1 MMERLLPFARLTQLL
16 KVIEELPVPM
26 TSYNRHRMEY
36 DYILGKLCLGMT
48 KEKSLTISNFIHCEM
63 LGSPPTAN
71 KRIQELIQ
79 YQLIS
84 VHQGDDRRER
94 ILMITDLGK
103 DYLRICS
110 ELMEKALV
118 KT

>member
-1 MMERLLPFARLTQLL
+1 MERLLPFARLTQLL

-36 DYILGKLCLGMT
+36 DYILGKLCLASTEG
-48 KEKSLTISNFIHCEM
+48 KSLTVSNFIHCGL
-63 LGSPPTAN
+63 LGSSPTAQ

-84 VHQGDDRRER
+84 AQQGDDRRER
-94 ILMITDLGK
+94 ILQITDLGK
-103 DYLRICS
+103 EYLRICS

-118 KT
+118 DA

>member
-1 MMERLLPFARLTQLL
+1 MERSLPFARLTQLL

-36 DYILGKLCLGMT
+36 DYILGQLCLSIAKG
-48 KEKSLTISNFIHCEM
+48 KSLTVSDFSYCPV
-63 LGSPPTAN
+63 LGSSPTAN

-84 VHQGDDRRER
+84 VHRGDDRRER

-103 DYLRICS
+103 EYLRICS
-110 ELMEKALV
+110 ELMERALV
-118 KT
+118 RS

>member
-1 MMERLLPFARLTQLL
+1 MERLLPFARLTQLL
-16 KVIEELPVPM
+16 KVIEHLPVPM
-26 TSYNRHRMEY
+26 NLYNRHRMEY
-36 DYILGKLCLGMT
+36 DYILGQLCLSSAKG
-48 KEKSLTISNFIHCEM
+48 KSLTISDFSLCAA

-71 KRIQELIQ
+71 KRIQELMQ
-79 YQLIS
+79 YQLID
-84 VHQGDDRRER
+84 VYVGEDRRER

-103 DYLRICS
+103 EYLRVCS